1 MLYMHTYLQSTNA
14 YMAPIN
20 VHSLEITKSLICPI
34 KTFKKFLYLSKSTN
48 LAKFLYPFP
57 KDDLI

>member
-1 MLYMHTYLQSTNA
+1 MLYMHAYLQSTNA
-14 YMAPIN
+14 YMAPIY

-48 LAKFLYPFP
+48 LAKFL
-57 KDDLI
+57 